1 MTATAATIAIL
12 SSRSAAR
19 RSERSRVVDRQSVRL
34 HEFIGIVTAAALTI
48 ALLLVPGTHA
58 SAFQAQL
65 AALLVVMACVA
76 MQFPLQVTPK
86 IKVNTSSAVYF
97 TAVLVLAPGTAVVVA
112 GVSQLAGGL
121 ILVRRR
127 NPLTGRPRRRLLDT
141 IFNASQWMIATSGSG
156 VVLNWLAGSGDSGS
170 TLLWFSALV
179 AAAIAMYLVNTVL
192 VAIVAAIQTKQP
204 LVTTW
209 IAGRR
214 VDAIT
219 EAGLYTISAV
229 ASAAVPSH
237 PWVLLGL
244 VVPTILLHNSL
255 QRTLQLH
262 RQTVAALEQMAD
274 LVDVRDG
281 YTGQH
286 SARVADYAQQIARA
300 LRLNSDE
307 TATIRLAARV
317 HDIGKIAIPDR
328 ILHKPGRLDPT
339 EWELMKSHVAAGCQ
353 VLERF
358 DDYAHGVELV
368 RCHHER
374 IDGSGYPRGLREKQ
388 IPLGAQIVGI
398 SDAIDAMTSDR
409 PYRHAMPLT
418 AVRDELVRAA
428 GTQFGS
434 AVVEAAVRVLDV
446 APVSVTVGSLRQT
459 AAAV

>member
-1 MTATAATIAIL
+1 MAG
-12 SSRSAAR
+12 RH
-19 RSERSRVVDRQSVRL
+19 SVRL
-34 HEFIGIVTAAALTI
+34 HEFVGTVTAAAVAI
-48 ALLLVPGTHA
+48 ALLLIPGTHA
-58 SAFQAQL
+58 SAFQTQL
-65 AALLVVMACVA
+65 AALMVVMACIA

-97 TAVLVLAPGTAVVVA
+97 TAALTLAPGTAVVVA

-127 NPLTGRPRRRLLDT
+127 NPLTGRPRRRLIDT
-141 IFNASQWMIATSGSG
+141 IFNASQWMLATSGSG
-156 VVLNWLAGSGDSGS
+156 VVFHWLGGSVDSGS

-179 AAAIAMYLVNTVL
+179 AAATVMYLVNTVL
-192 VAIVAAIQTKQP
+192 VAIVAAIQTKQR
-204 LVTTW
+204 LVTIW

-229 ASAAVPSH
+229 ASAAVSSH

-255 QRTLQLH
+255 QRTLQLQ

-300 LRLNSDE
+300 LRLSSDQ
-307 TATIRLAARV
+307 TATISLAARV
-317 HDIGKIAIPDR
+317 HDVGKIAIPDR
-328 ILHKPGRLDPT
+328 ILHKPGRLDPA

-358 DDYAHGVELV
+358 DDYARGVELV

-374 IDGSGYPRGLREKQ
+374 IDGSGYPRGLGEKQ

-418 AVRDELVRAA
+418 AVREELVRAA
-428 GTQFGS
+428 GKQFGTE
-434 AVVEAAVRVLDV
+434 VVEAALRVLDV
-446 APVSVTVGSLRQT
+446 APGRVTLGSLRQT

>member
-1 MTATAATIAIL
+1 MTATAATTAIL

-19 RSERSRVVDRQSVRL
+19 RSERFREVDRQSVRL

-65 AALLVVMACVA
+65 AALMVVMACVA
-76 MQFPLQVTPK
+76 LQFPLQVTPK

-127 NPLTGRPRRRLLDT
+127 NPITGRPRRRLIDT
-141 IFNASQWMIATSGSG
+141 IFNASQWIIATSGSG
-156 VVLNWLAGSGDSGS
+156 VVLHWLAGSGDSGS

-179 AAAIAMYLVNTVL
+179 AAAIAMYLVNTGL

-339 EWELMKSHVAAGCQ
+339 EWDLMKSHVTAGCQ

-428 GTQFGS
+428 GTQFGA

-446 APVSVTVGSLRQT
+446 APVSVTIGSLRQT